1 MSLLREKLEK
11 IPPPVRQW
19 GLFAAWLAGLLLVG
33 VLFWALTGPL
43 RSRVMLTAVNK
54 ALTRAEA
61 PYRLEAP
68 VPALGKPG
76 RAMQLGAWF
85 TVGGSGSLA
94 VVFPLMSGGSLLAV
108 LAVAAPDGT
117 VELITPLSLSAEQA
131 FRELPEGTVRLYRN
145 RIGESVRLL
154 HAKLAAQ
161 RGNQ

>member
-1 MSLLREKLEK
+1 MNLFRDKLEK
-11 IPPPVRQW
+11 IPPTVRQW

-43 RSRVMLTAVNK
+43 RSGVMLNAVNK
-54 ALTRAEA
+54 ALIRSQA

-68 VPALGKPG
+68 VSALGKPG
-76 RAMQLGAWF
+76 RAMQLGAWY
-85 TVGGSGSLA
+85 TVSGSGSLA

-117 VELITPLSLSAEQA
+117 VESMTPLSLNAEQA

-145 RIGESVRLL
+145 RIAESMKLL
-154 HAKLAAQ
+154 Q
-161 RGNQ
+161 RGKP